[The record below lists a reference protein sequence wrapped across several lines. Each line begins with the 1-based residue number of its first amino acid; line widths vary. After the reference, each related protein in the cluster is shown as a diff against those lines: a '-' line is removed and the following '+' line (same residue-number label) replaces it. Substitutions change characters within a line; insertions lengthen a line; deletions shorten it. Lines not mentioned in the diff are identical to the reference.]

1 MAEVQLICF
10 LLVIV
15 AALDVFARRIGVPY
29 PVLLVLSGLALSLVP
44 YLPHVGFDPK
54 LALLVFLP
62 PLLYPAA
69 LFTSWRDFRR
79 NIWPISYNAIGLVLL
94 TTAAVAVVVRYLIPD
109 MPWSA
114 AVVLGAIVSPPD
126 AVAATAVLQRIKVP
140 RRVVAI
146 LEGESLVN
154 DAVALIIYRFGIVA
168 VMTGTFSLGEA
179 VLEFPIVALGGVLI
193 GWLVGMGVHW
203 IQKRLDDPPVQIT
216 ISLLAP
222 FMAYLPAEQL
232 ELSGV
237 LAVVTAGLYI
247 GWRSPI
253 IITPRTRLEVATF
266 WRMVVFLLNG
276 IIFILIGLQLPEVV
290 KGLGDESW
298 WTLGLYAGGVSAAV
312 VLVRI
317 VWVFAIIYVPE
328 LLSRCAGKCGSWPD
342 WRNVSIVAWSGMRGV
357 VSLAA
362 ALALPMTIGSGDSFP
377 GRNYIIFLS
386 FSVILV
392 TLVAQGLTLPLLIR
406 VLGVKDDGESQRE
419 ELEARLKANEAALAY
434 VDQRMREDGSE
445 NEHLSRLQAEY
456 HERIAQLKFG
466 EEVANGTADPEKDTA
481 SHYFDIVLAALQ
493 AERRTVIELRN
504 SHHINDETLRT
515 VQRDLDLAEARITG
529 RQEDLLSLSN
539 G

>member
-10 LLVIV
+10 LLIIV

-44 YLPHVGFDPK
+44 YLPHVGFDPE

-69 LFTSWRDFRR
+69 LFTSWRDFLR
-79 NIWPISYNAIGLVLL
+79 NIWPISYNAIGLVLV
-94 TTAAVAVVVRYLIPD
+94 TTAAVAVVVRYLVPD
-109 MPWSA
+109 IPWSA
-114 AVVLGAIVSPPD
+114 AIVLGAIVSPPD

-154 DAVALIIYRFGIVA
+154 DAVALIIYRFGIAA
-168 VMTGTFSLGEA
+168 VMTGTFAFGEA
-179 VLEFPIVALGGVLI
+179 VLEFPVVAVVGVLI
-193 GWLVGMGVHW
+193 GLTVGMGVHW
-203 IQKRLDDPPVQIT
+203 IQARLNDPPVQIT
-216 ISLLAP
+216 IALIAP
-222 FMAYLPAEQL
+222 FMAYLSAEQV
-232 ELSGV
+232 EASGV
-237 LAVVTAGLYI
+237 LAVVTCGLYI

-253 IITPRTRLEVATF
+253 IITPRTRLEVITF

-276 IIFILIGLQLPEVV
+276 IIFILIGLQLPKVMD
-290 KGLGDESW
+290 GLGNESW
-298 WTLGLYAGGVSAAV
+298 WNLGLYAAGVSATV

-317 VWVFAIIYVPE
+317 FWVFAVVYGLGIINRWLGRGVT
-328 LLSRCAGKCGSWPD
+328 WPD
-342 WRNVSIVAWSGMRGV
+342 WRNVAIVAWSGMRGV

-362 ALALPMTIGSGDSFP
+362 ALALPMTISSGAHFP

-419 ELEARLKANEAALAY
+419 EREARLKANEAALDY
-434 VDQRMREDGSE
+434 VDKQMEKGGPDSA
-445 NEHLSRLQAEY
+445 HLERLQAEY
-456 HERIAQLKFG
+456 HERIAQLQYG

-481 SHYFDIVLAALQ
+481 THYFDIVLAALQ
-493 AERRTVIELRN
+493 AERRTIISLRN
-504 SHHINDETLRT
+504 SHHINDETLRV

-529 RQEDLLSLSN
+529 RQEEY
-539 G
+539 